1 MSQPKLI
8 HTPPAR
14 QVLTD
19 TNRGYDRWAASYDA
33 MDNPLVAMSRI
44 AMHSWLAQLSG
55 RRVLELGCGTGRNA
69 GAILAAGARS
79 YEGLDASEGML
90 RVARARA
97 LDGAR
102 FHRADLGTEPPLTL
116 APADEVLI
124 CLVLEHFED
133 LRPVLQR
140 AVSLLTP
147 TGRVRLFELHADL
160 RRRGTG
166 AHFREGDTIHTLPSY
181 PHDEAELR
189 SALQGLGCRVDA
201 VTDWIV
207 TPEMLSESG
216 KLTRHLGEK
225 VLIEVSAGRLSS
237 A

>member
-1 MSQPKLI
+1 MPRPSL
-8 HTPPAR
+8 TPAR
-14 QVLTD
+14 AVLEVSID
-19 TNRGYDRWAASYDA
+19 TTRGYDRWSASYDA
-33 MDNPLVAMSRI
+33 MDNPLVAMSRV
-44 AMHSWLAQLSG
+44 AMRGWLAQLSG

-102 FHRADLGTEPPLTL
+102 FHQADLGTEPSLTL

-133 LRPVLQR
+133 LGPVLQR
-140 AVSLLTP
+140 AVSLLAP
-147 TGRVRLFELHADL
+147 GGRLRLFELHADL

-181 PHDEAELR
+181 AHDEAELR
-189 SALQGLGCRVDA
+189 GALQGLGCRVDA
-201 VTDWIV
+201 ITDWVV
-207 TPEMLSESG
+207 TPEVLPESG
-216 KLTRHLGEK
+216 KLARHLGEK
-225 VLIEVSAGRLSS
+225 VLIEVSAGRLV
-237 A
+237 